1 MKRAITT
8 HIKDFVAIAVMVA
21 VALAVL
27 LGILANQ
34 KAALPAWVPGLGQ
47 EFYSINAEFPTAQAI
62 TPGQGQAATIAGINV
77 GKVGAASLDDGT
89 AKIRL
94 DIEPE
99 YVDLLHQD
107 AEFLL
112 RPKTG
117 LNDMVVE
124 IDPGTEGP
132 PPDEG
137 ETLPLA
143 QGLSNVQLDQ
153 FWASLDVDTQ
163 DYLVLLLDG
172 AGEGLNKKGPELSQ
186 TFRRFGPFAKYT
198 AKLNGELQ
206 KRRENIKQSI
216 HAFSQIATELGNND
230 QVVADFVTQ
239 SNQSIGNFAAE
250 EASLREA
257 LREFPSTLS
266 AAQSGLS
273 KSDQLSTVLRP
284 TLLGLI
290 PGAKNLKGSLR
301 SVQDLATSTTD
312 TVRDDIRPFSRE
324 TQPVF
329 KELTKTSKSLVN
341 SVPETTGVFKQLN
354 RLFDLFAHNPP
365 GDAQEGFLFWAPWT
379 NHNLNS
385 VLAGQG
391 PQGPVLRGASMVT
404 CNTARQ
410 AFSISFG
417 IPQLLPAY
425 RLSQLPS
432 VEAIC

>member
-62 TPGQGQAATIAGINV
+62 TPGQGQATTIAGINV

-329 KELTKTSKSLVN
+329 KDLTKTSKSLVN

-354 RLFDLFAHNPP
+354 RLSDLLAHNPP